1 MSFKTERDVGRLVLP
16 EGRADAFHFDA
27 LVRGLSVRLQGA
39 RKTYVVHFT
48 NAAGKRRRLSLG
60 DVAGLS
66 LADARKRAGEVLAG
80 ARLGSDP
87 LANRE
92 RAKAEAERTLGR
104 LAAVYLEA
112 RTRADPN
119 ARLKLLH
126 KALKP
131 RSMAEVER
139 TLLKHAKPLHGRPLD
154 AIGEKEV
161 DNLLADVASKSGPVA
176 ASRARAHLS
185 AFWSWAIF
193 KGFAGG
199 VPGQALSGGDA
210 AESRDRVLDHR
221 EIAAIWR
228 AAGELGAYGDVVRL
242 LLLTGCRRGEVGGM
256 AWRELD
262 LEAAAWRI
270 PGERMKNGEPHTVF
284 LSPPA
289 LKILGARE
297 RHGEHVFGRRGPL
310 SHWSQG
316 KAKLDQASGVV
327 GWRLH
332 DLRRTVA
339 TELQR
344 LGIRLEVAERILAHA
359 LTAGSKAGVAGVYQR
374 HRFDDEA
381 RNAWHRWADR
391 LLEIVGEKEPGNVTR
406 LRA

>member
-1 MSFKTERDVGRLVLP
+1 MPFKTERDVARLKLP
-16 EGRADAFHFDA
+16 EGKADAFHFDA
-27 LVRGLSVRLQGA
+27 LVRGLSVRLQGQ
-39 RKTYVVHFT
+39 RKTWVVHFT

-66 LADARKRAGEVLAG
+66 LADARKRAGEVLAS
-80 ARLGSDP
+80 AKLGSDP
-87 LANRE
+87 LASRAQ
-92 RAKAEAERTLGR
+92 AKAEGERTLGK
-104 LAAVYLEA
+104 LAPLYLEA
-112 RTRADPN
+112 RQKADPN
-119 ARLKLLH
+119 ARLKLL
-126 KALKP
+126 KKTLKP
-131 RSMAEVER
+131 RSLAEVER
-139 TLLKHAKPLHGRPLD
+139 TLLKHAAPLHSRPLD
-154 AIGEKEV
+154 AITEREV
-161 DNLLADVASKSGPVA
+161 DALLDGITAKSGPVA

-185 AFWSWAIF
+185 AFWSWAIYR
-193 KGFAGG
+193 GYAGG
-199 VPGQALSGGDA
+199 TPGQALSGGDA

-228 AAGELGAYGDVVRL
+228 AAGELGAYGDAVRL

-256 AWRELD
+256 EWRELD
-262 LEAAAWRI
+262 LEAATWRI
-270 PGERMKNGEPHTVF
+270 PGARMKNGEPHLVF
-284 LSPPA
+284 LSPPPLA
-289 LKILGARE
+289 ILEARE
-297 RHGEHVFGRRGPL
+297 RHGDHVFGRRGPL
-310 SHWSQG
+310 AHWSQG
-316 KAKLDQASGVV
+316 KAKLDALSGVE

-381 RNAWHRWADR
+381 RDAWHRWADR

>member
-1 MSFKTERDVGRLVLP
+1 MSFKTERDVARLKLP
-16 EGRADAFHFDA
+16 EGKADAFHFDA
-27 LVRGLSVRLQGA
+27 LMRGLSVRLQGD
-39 RKTYVVHFT
+39 RRTYVVHYT
-48 NAAGKRRRLSLG
+48 SGGKRRRLSLG

-66 LADARKRAGEVLAG
+66 LAEARKRAGEVLAG
-80 ARLGSDP
+80 ARLGTDP
-87 LANRE
+87 LAKRAQ
-92 RAKAEAERTLGR
+92 AKAEAERTLAK

-112 RTRADPN
+112 RQKADPN

-126 KALKP
+126 RALKP

-154 AIGEKEV
+154 AITEREV
-161 DNLLADVASKSGPVA
+161 DALLADVATKSGPVA

-193 KGFAGG
+193 RGYAGG
-199 VPGQALSGGDA
+199 TPGQALSGGDA
-210 AESRDRVLDHR
+210 AASRDRVLDHR

-228 AAGELGAYGDVVRL
+228 AAAELGAYGAAVRL

-256 AWRELD
+256 EWRELD
-262 LEAAAWRI
+262 LDAATWRI
-270 PGERMKNGEPHTVF
+270 PAARMKNGEPHLVF
-284 LSPPA
+284 LAPPA
-289 LKILGARE
+289 LAVLEARE
-297 RHGEHVFGRRGPL
+297 RHGDYVFGRRGPL
-310 SHWSQG
+310 AYWSQG
-316 KAKLDQASGVV
+316 KTRLDTLSGVA

-332 DLRRTVA
+332 DLRRTAA

-359 LTAGSKAGVAGVYQR
+359 LTAGSKQGVAGVYQR

-381 RNAWHRWADR
+381 RDAWHRWADR
-391 LLEIVGEKEPGNVTR
+391 LLEIVGEREPGNVVA

>member
-1 MSFKTERDVGRLVLP
+1 MPFKTERDVSRLKLP
-16 EGRADAFHFDA
+16 EGKADAFHFDT

-39 RKTYVVHFT
+39 RKTWVVHFT
-48 NAAGKRRRLSLG
+48 SPDGRRRRLSLG

-66 LADARKRAGEVLAG
+66 LADARKRAGEIVAG
-80 ARLGSDP
+80 ARTGADP
-87 LANRE
+87 LAGRAK
-92 RAKAEAERTLGR
+92 AKAEAERTLGR

-112 RTRADPN
+112 RQKADPN
-119 ARLKLLH
+119 ARLKLLK

-139 TLLKHAKPLHGRPLD
+139 TLLKHAAPLHGRPLD
-154 AIGEKEV
+154 AITEREI
-161 DNLLADVASKSGPVA
+161 DTLLDGMTATSGPVA

-185 AFWSWAIF
+185 AFWAWAIF
-193 KGFAGG
+193 RGYAGG
-199 VPGQALSGGDA
+199 TPGQALSGGDA

-221 EIAAIWR
+221 EIAAVWR
-228 AAGELGAYGDVVRL
+228 AAAELGAYGDVVRL

-256 AWRELD
+256 EWRELD
-262 LEAAAWRI
+262 LEAATWRI
-270 PGERMKNGEPHTVF
+270 PGARMKNGEPHLVF
-284 LSPPA
+284 LTPPA
-289 LKILGARE
+289 LAILEACQRQGD
-297 RHGEHVFGRRGPL
+297 HVFGRRGPL
-310 SHWSQG
+310 AHWTQG
-316 KAKLDQASGVV
+316 KRRLDALSGVE
-327 GWRLH
+327 GWRVH

-381 RNAWHRWADR
+381 RDAWHRWADR
-391 LLEIVGEKEPGNVTR
+391 LLEIVGEKEPGNVAR